1 MAENTPN
8 DNAGLIRR
16 DFLKGAFGVTVG
28 ALLFSV
34 GAADRLIRF
43 FSGPQMTPQQEA
55 RILGDREARHNETAK
70 VESLE
75 IERLGSEA
83 LLVAKFADLDAK
95 TGRYFYDY
103 QMRPALAFLGKDG
116 LPLLISAK
124 CTHLGC
130 TVGNA
135 VDAQG
140 RLLCPC
146 HLSHFDVVSG
156 DPTNGPAVLPLP
168 LLGWVLKDPE
178 GRTVASRSPGGQLA
192 GSPDPGQLKE
202 CGVFIARMFE
212 EEKSS

>member
-1 MAENTPN
+1 MDEDRP
-8 DNAGLIRR
+8 DEHPLRCRR

-28 ALLFSV
+28 ALLFST

-43 FSGPQMTPQQEA
+43 FSGPQMTPQQES
-55 RILGDREARHNETAK
+55 RILGDREARHKETAE

-75 IERLGSEA
+75 IERLGSES
-83 LLVAKFADLDAK
+83 LLVGKLADLDAK
-95 TGRYFYDY
+95 TGKYFYDY

-146 HLSHFDVVSG
+146 HLSHFDVASG

-168 LLGWVLKDPE
+168 LLGWALKDVE
-178 GRTVASRSPGGQLA
+178 GRVVANRNLA
-192 GSPDPGQLKE
+192 GLLTGSRDPAELQG
-202 CGVFIARMFE
+202 CSVFIARE
-212 EEKSS
+212 SKEGKSS